1 MKIHLSADYQSEIW
15 FYAACSQEGH
25 LTAIELATQ
34 FVHESA
40 PITLPQD
47 VLLPQLDETQRLRL
61 LQRQISLLE
70 KHQTFFESHHLLAFM
85 PVDEGMANTL
95 LESEFLTRK
104 IKQLP
109 FLMLDISETFLSLN
123 LGKNNP
129 SIAALN
135 REFKLS
141 LSHFGAGKSS
151 TTAVYDNLFSCI
163 RLDKHFIHALSKRAS
178 FLPFMQSIIDNF
190 RPHCDRMIICGVD
203 DEMLLDKVS
212 QLSNVHLQGTLFPVV
227 KSDAFETLIYSEQFL
242 HTP

>member
-1 MKIHLSADYQSEIW
+1 
-15 FYAACSQEGH
+15 
-25 LTAIELATQ
+25 
-34 FVHESA
+34 
-40 PITLPQD
+40 
-47 VLLPQLDETQRLRL
+47 
-61 LQRQISLLE
+61 
-70 KHQTFFESHHLLAFM
+70 
-85 PVDEGMANTL
+85 MANTL
-95 LESEFLTRK
+95 LESEFVTRK

-129 SIAALN
+129 LIAALN

>member
-1 MKIHLSADYQSEIW
+1 MKIHLSADYESEIW

-61 LQRQISLLE
+61 LQRQVSLLE
-70 KHQTFFESHHLLAFM
+70 KHQTFFETHNLLAFM
-85 PVDEGMANTL
+85 PTDEGMASTL

-109 FLMLDISETFLSLN
+109 FLRLDISETFLSLH

-129 SIAALN
+129 LLAALYG
-135 REFKLS
+135 EFKLS
-141 LSHFGAGKSS
+141 LSHFGAGNRRRLPF
-151 TTAVYDNLFSCI
+151 TIICLAVSGWINTLFS
-163 RLDKHFIHALSKRAS
+163 RLLNVLLFYHLCKAS
-178 FLPFMQSIIDNF
+178 LIISVA
-190 RPHCDRMIICGVD
+190 IAIG
-203 DEMLLDKVS
+203 
-212 QLSNVHLQGTLFPVV
+212 
-227 KSDAFETLIYSEQFL
+227 
-242 HTP
+242 